1 MRSYLKPYPIN
12 RGYRMPAE
20 WERHAATWLTWPHN
34 VATWPD
40 MLTSVEKEMV
50 SIVMA
55 LSETEVV
62 RVNVLNKAHEDHVS
76 RLLHKRVAPGTII
89 FHQLATND
97 SWCRDCG
104 AIFLTSSNQ
113 EHPLLSL
120 NFKYNAWGGKY
131 PPYNLDQGVAEFMA
145 RTLLIPEFLSK
156 MYLEGG
162 AVDVNGAGTLITTLE
177 CLLKRNP
184 EMSQIEIEQELK
196 NTFGVKKVIW
206 LGKGLEGD
214 DTDGHIDQLARFV
227 SHNRVVI
234 SSEEN
239 PKDYNYLPLIKSQE
253 ILANA
258 KLADG
263 AGIEIVE
270 LPMPD
275 PIYYQNSRLPA
286 SYANFY
292 IANELVIMPAF
303 GCPQDAI
310 AREILSECFMDRNVI
325 SVDCRSILVGL
336 GAVHCLTQQ
345 VPWIG

>member
-1 MRSYLKPYPIN
+1 MYVCIFINASLNHSATILKPLPYP
-12 RGYRMPAE
+12 
-20 WERHAATWLTWPHN
+20 
-34 VATWPD
+34 
-40 MLTSVEKEMV
+40 
-50 SIVMA
+50 
-55 LSETEVV
+55 
-62 RVNVLNKAHEDHVS
+62 
-76 RLLHKRVAPGTII
+76 
-89 FHQLATND
+89 
-97 SWCRDCG
+97 
-104 AIFLTSSNQ
+104 
-113 EHPLLSL
+113 
-120 NFKYNAWGGKY
+120 
-131 PPYNLDQGVAEFMA
+131 
-145 RTLLIPEFLSK
+145 
-156 MYLEGG
+156 
-162 AVDVNGAGTLITTLE
+162 
-177 CLLKRNP
+177 
-184 EMSQIEIEQELK
+184 
-196 NTFGVKKVIW
+196 FGVKKVIW